1 MNEELSRTISIR
13 LLKIRDKDT
22 IKQWFTE
29 FADRLYTVVY
39 YRIDRD
45 SDLAGDIVQQTF
57 TTALLKIKE
66 YQPARGDMLS
76 WLISLS
82 RNVTKKMLKEKN
94 RQLSYEPQLQ
104 SVNGRL
110 FQLCSAID
118 THPLPEDIIEQAE
131 LAGLVRKTLALLPER
146 YRKVL
151 RQYYYEQNSIKQI
164 AKAERIS
171 HSALRILLYRARKS
185 FKKHLLKSAK
195 SIDRIDLY

>member
-1 MNEELSRTISIR
+1 MSRTISIR
-13 LLKIRDKDT
+13 LLKIRDKDAV
-22 IKQWFTE
+22 KQWFTE
-29 FADRLYTVVY
+29 FADRLYTIVY
-39 YRIDRD
+39 YRVGRD
-45 SDLAGDIVQQTF
+45 SDLAADIVQQTF

-82 RNVTKKMLKEKN
+82 RNTTKKLLKEKN
-94 RQLSYEPQLQ
+94 RQISYEPQLQ

-118 THPLPEDIIEQAE
+118 THPLPADIIEQAE
-131 LAGLVRKTLALLPER
+131 LADLVRKTLALLPQR

-164 AKAERIS
+164 AEAEHLS
-171 HSALRILLYRARKS
+171 SSALRILLYRARKA

>member
-1 MNEELSRTISIR
+1 MNKELSRTISIR
-13 LLKIRDKDT
+13 LLKIRDKDAV
-22 IKQWFTE
+22 KQWFTE
-29 FADRLYTVVY
+29 FADRLYTIVY
-39 YRIDRD
+39 YRVARD

-82 RNVTKKMLKEKN
+82 RNTTKKLLKEKN

-104 SVNGRL
+104 SANGRL
-110 FQLCSAID
+110 FQFCSAID
-118 THPLPEDIIEQAE
+118 THPLPADIIEQAE
-131 LAGLVRKTLALLPER
+131 LADLVRKTLALLPQR

-164 AKAERIS
+164 AEAEHLS
-171 HSALRILLYRARKS
+171 QSALRILLYRARKA

>member
-1 MNEELSRTISIR
+1 MKEELSRTISIR

-22 IKQWFTE
+22 IKKWFTE
-29 FADRLYTVVY
+29 FADRLYTIVY
-39 YRIDRD
+39 YRTDRD
-45 SDLAGDIVQQTF
+45 SDLAADIVQQTF
-57 TTALLKIKE
+57 TTALLKIEE
-66 YQPARGDMLS
+66 YQPARGDMLN

-82 RNVTKKMLKEKN
+82 RNITKKMMKEKN

-118 THPLPEDIIEQAE
+118 THPLPADIIEQAE
-131 LAGLVRKTLALLPER
+131 LADLVRKTLALLPQR

-164 AKAERIS
+164 AEAEHLS
-171 HSALRILLYRARKS
+171 SSALRILLYRARKA

>member
-1 MNEELSRTISIR
+1 MSRTISVR
-13 LLKIRDKDT
+13 LLKIRDKDAV
-22 IKQWFTE
+22 KQWFTE
-29 FADRLYTVVY
+29 FADRLYTIVY
-39 YRIDRD
+39 YRVGRD
-45 SDLAGDIVQQTF
+45 SDLAADIVQQTF

-82 RNVTKKMLKEKN
+82 RNVTKKLLKEKN

-104 SVNGRL
+104 SANGRL

-118 THPLPEDIIEQAE
+118 THPLPADIIEQAE
-131 LAGLVRKTLALLPER
+131 LADLVRKTLALLPQR

-164 AKAERIS
+164 AEAEHLS
-171 HSALRILLYRARKS
+171 QSALRILLYRARKA